1 MRSRFHPYRDI
12 VALSAPIA
20 GIQFAQVALTST
32 DLLMMGLLGVQAV
45 AAGGLA
51 MLLHNQLRTMCVG
64 MVTGVGNLVAAAAG
78 RGETRN
84 GARELDDTAR
94 GEVRALLR
102 SALLVATLTATAAA
116 LLLVLASRLLPLL
129 GQTPE
134 VAAQAQGIMLTLAP
148 GLLPM
153 LWLNVLRQFAVGMRR
168 AGSLLRVTL
177 ISIAVNALLNALF
190 IHGWLGLPRLG
201 LAGIGLSTTLVQLW
215 TFLVYLRTVGRDPL
229 LGPLLAL
236 DAWRAD
242 RAAVR
247 TITGMGTPIALTY
260 GSEAAITSIASL
272 FMGSFGAVAL
282 AASNIVNQ
290 LAYIVY
296 QVNIGLSQG
305 SSILVSRAI
314 GKGQGHEVADIARRA
329 MTIALSIMT
338 AVGLLY
344 ALVPSAVLRPFLGG
358 GADPAVI
365 ATATTLLWFAIAH
378 QYFKGSQN
386 VCVGLLRGLG
396 NTRAGLTGTLIGYWL
411 IGIPA
416 MALCAYPLGLGGY
429 GVWFGLCLGFG
440 ATSLLLWRRFLLDL
454 RPLTGTATPPLV
466 SKEAR

>member
-1 MRSRFHPYRDI
+1 MLARLRPYRDL
-12 VALSAPIA
+12 VTLSAPIA

-51 MLLHNQLRTMCVG
+51 MLLYNQVRTMCVG
-64 MVTGVGNLVAAAAG
+64 MVTGVGNLIAGAAG
-78 RGETRN
+78 RGEKRSGIKVLDETA
-84 GARELDDTAR
+84 GAEIGT
-94 GEVRALLR
+94 LLR

-116 LLLVLASRLLPLL
+116 VVLGLASQLLPFL
-129 GQTPE
+129 GQSPV
-134 VAAQAQGIMLTLAP
+134 VAAQAKAIMLTLAP

-177 ISIAVNALLNALF
+177 ISIAVNALLNAAF
-190 IHGWLGLPRLG
+190 IYGWLGLPQLG

-215 TFLVYLRTVGRDPL
+215 TFLVYLRTVARDPL

-242 RAAVR
+242 AR
-247 TITGMGTPIALTY
+247 TAKTIAGMGTPIALTY

-272 FMGSFGAVAL
+272 FMGSFGATAL

-290 LAYIVY
+290 LASIVY
-296 QVNIGLSQG
+296 QVNIGLSHG
-305 SSILVSRAI
+305 SSILVSRAL
-314 GKGQGHEVADIARRA
+314 GKGEGHAVAGIARRA
-329 MTIALSIMT
+329 MVIGLSIMT
-338 AVGLLY
+338 VVGVLY
-344 ALVPSAVLRPFLGG
+344 AVAPLTVLRPFLGHD
-358 GADPAVI
+358 ADPAVL

-378 QYFKGSQN
+378 QYLKGSQN

-416 MALCAYPLGLGGY
+416 MALCALPLGLGGY
-429 GVWFGLCLGFG
+429 GVWSGLCLGFG
-440 ATSLLLWRRFLLDL
+440 ATSLLLWRTFVLDL
-454 RPLTGTATPPLV
+454 RRLSGATSHPLHP
-466 SKEAR
+466 KEAH